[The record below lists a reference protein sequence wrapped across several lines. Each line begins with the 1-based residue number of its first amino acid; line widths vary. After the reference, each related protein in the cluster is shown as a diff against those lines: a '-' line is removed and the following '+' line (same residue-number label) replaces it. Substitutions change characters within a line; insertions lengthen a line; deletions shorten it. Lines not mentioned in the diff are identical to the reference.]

1 MDWVNVPVQ
10 PTAEMLERAIY
21 AQQPNQ
27 PLGGSGNANRLR
39 RRAARIWAAML
50 EGAEH
55 ERRTQQ
61 EREDCA
67 AEGAAGKGGA
77 QPRGAEAAAA
87 GGAQGRP

>member
-1 MDWVNVPVQ
+1 MDWMSVPVQ

-50 EGAEH
+50 EGAEY

-61 EREDCA
+61 ERQDRDA
-67 AEGAAGKGGA
+67 QGAAGQGGT
-77 QPRGAEAAAA
+77 QPRRAEAAVA
-87 GGAQGRP
+87 GRAQG